1 MENKQYKINFRETA
15 LKKLRSINKVE
26 SIRIIKKIDELGE
39 NPFEMR
45 NVKRLVDF
53 DISYRLR
60 VGDYRILFERDDSNK
75 TIEIFDIRHRK
86 ETYRRH

>member
-1 MENKQYKINFRETA
+1 MERNNYNIKLRETA
-15 LKKLRSINKVE
+15 IKKLKSLNKDEAARILKKVE
-26 SIRIIKKIDELGE
+26 ELGK
-39 NPFEMR
+39 NPFEMH

-60 VGDYRILFERDDSNK
+60 VGDFRILFESDDELK
-75 TIEIFDIRHRK
+75 EIEIFDIRHRK